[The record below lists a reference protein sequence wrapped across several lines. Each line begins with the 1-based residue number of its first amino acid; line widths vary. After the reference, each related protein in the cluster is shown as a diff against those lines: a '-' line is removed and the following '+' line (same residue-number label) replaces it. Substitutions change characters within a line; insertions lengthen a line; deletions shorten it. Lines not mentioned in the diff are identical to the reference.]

1 MKILVKKTHKTR
13 QNKKR
18 SYKERTRDLWN
29 TRREI
34 QTQTKLNQLSRKNGQ
49 LQTPETHR
57 QLQTSRKKRSWT
69 P

>member
-13 QNKKR
+13 QNEKR
-18 SYKERTRDLWN
+18 SHKERTRDLWN